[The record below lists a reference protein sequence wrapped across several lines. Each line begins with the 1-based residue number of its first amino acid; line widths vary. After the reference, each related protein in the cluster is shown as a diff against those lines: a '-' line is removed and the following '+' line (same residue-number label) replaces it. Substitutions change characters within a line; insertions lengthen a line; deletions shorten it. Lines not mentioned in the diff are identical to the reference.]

1 MTRRTLL
8 IAALALALIVPA
20 AADAQKP
27 IKVGFPMILSGPG
40 ALFGEPALKGAQ
52 MFVDETN
59 AKGGVLGRKLELVPR
74 DTKGNA
80 DEAVRVSRELILKEN
95 VDFLVGTLTS
105 AEGPAVSVVAKE
117 NKIVFIAPIPKTD
130 QLTAKD
136 KLHPYVFRVAANT
149 TMEGRSA
156 AEIVAKWPVKRIAT
170 ISPDYAYGQDVTKS
184 FVDHLKK
191 VAPQMEIVDQQ
202 WPKLGEADY
211 TPFINAQMA
220 KKPDAVF
227 SSLWGGHFL
236 TFAKQAKPLGYFDA
250 VKYNFIGVGEA
261 GSPESTKT
269 MGADYPVGIWGNSY
283 DAFYWEDAP
292 SAHKD
297 WIQRLAK
304 YTKDDH
310 PSSWPI
316 QGYLGMQFLA
326 EAIKKANST
335 DADKVSKALLG
346 LTIDTPVGK
355 QTIREKDHQANRGQL
370 YGKMV
375 KDPKYPFAIMKPV
388 TYVDPT
394 KFMD

>member
-1 MTRRTLL
+1 MMMRALMVL
-8 IAALALALIVPA
+8 AAALLAMPLDA
-20 AADAQKP
+20 WAQKP

-40 ALFGEPALKGAQ
+40 ALFGDPALKGAQ
-52 MFVDETN
+52 MFVEEIN
-59 AKGGVLGRKLELVPR
+59 AKGGVLGRKIELLAR

-130 QLTAKD
+130 QLTAAD

-156 AEIVAKWPVKRIAT
+156 AEIVAKWPVTRIAT
-170 ISPDYAYGQDVTKS
+170 ISPDYAYGQDVTKA

-191 VAPQMEIVDQQ
+191 IKPSVQIVDQQ

-211 TPFINAQMA
+211 TPFINAQLA
-220 KKPDAVF
+220 KKPEAVY
-227 SSLWGGHFL
+227 SSLWGGHFV

-250 VKYNFIGVGEA
+250 IKSNFIGVGEA
-261 GSPESTKT
+261 ASPESTKS

-283 DAFYWEDAP
+283 DAFYWDGAP
-292 SAHKD
+292 PAHKD
-297 WIQRLAK
+297 YTARLGK
-304 YTKDDH
+304 YLKDEY
-310 PSSWPI
+310 PSSWAI
-316 QGYLGMQFLA
+316 QGYIGMQFLT
-326 EAIKKANST
+326 EAIKKAGST
-335 DADKVSKALLG
+335 DSDKVSKALLG
-346 LTIDTPVGK
+346 LSVETPHGK
-355 QTIREKDHQANRGQL
+355 MAIREKDHQLNRGQL
-370 YGKMV
+370 YGKTV

-388 TYVDPT
+388 EYVDPT
-394 KFMD
+394 KFME